1 MSTLLRLQEDFFF
14 KKGGAEFE
22 EHRPDVMIR
31 VKKSRDAGRLDKMT
45 DGQRRAAQARCL
57 PGRAFKARRC

>member
-1 MSTLLRLQEDFFF
+1 
-14 KKGGAEFE
+14 
-22 EHRPDVMIR
+22 MIR